1 MVTNV
6 FFLSNKM
13 RAEVLSIG
21 LKPIDEI
28 NRPSMRCF
36 LKKRHP
42 RWALNL
48 PLHTFLKHQTIKR
61 FVGNKKHSYS
71 LSFNVPRRLRPIST
85 TSRSSHWGPHACQMP
100 TRSDSL
106 VLFLERFSRFSL
118 TAFYT
123 TFIYGAQ
130 ANIDGCNTNLDSIF
144 SWRWKPFDLQ
154 SGQTL
159 PTPPLLGVFSWH
171 TIYWCLCSRLR
182 LHSYRTSSFIC
193 SQISLKNTH
202 INLCPR
208 LIVFLSAQASFWWFG
223 SLPNYL
229 EPNPSWCPIPFMHLL
244 LLPWLS

>member
-85 TSRSSHWGPHACQMP
+85 TSRSSHWGPHAFQMP
-100 TRSDSL
+100 TRSDPL

-144 SWRWKPFDLQ
+144 RGDESLSIYRAAKPSQ
-154 SGQTL
+154 
-159 PTPPLLGVFSWH
+159 PLHFLEFSHDTRSIDACARDCACTH
-171 TIYWCLCSRLR
+171 TVR
-182 LHSYRTSSFIC
+182 LHSSAHKFLWRTPT
-193 SQISLKNTH
+193 LTYV
-202 INLCPR
+202 R
-208 LIVFLSAQASFWWFG
+208 D
-223 SLPNYL
+223 
-229 EPNPSWCPIPFMHLL
+229 
-244 LLPWLS
+244 WLSFYRRKPPSGGLAHCRTI